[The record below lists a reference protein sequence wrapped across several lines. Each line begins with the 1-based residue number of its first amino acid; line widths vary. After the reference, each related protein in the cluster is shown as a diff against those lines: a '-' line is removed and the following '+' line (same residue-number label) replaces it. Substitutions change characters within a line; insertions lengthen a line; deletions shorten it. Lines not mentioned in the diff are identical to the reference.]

1 MPAWKG
7 ERARRRCDRAA
18 QWRHVTPCM
27 TRSRHRRRQH
37 HVWCRHPNLA
47 RNPVRSTYLYH
58 RRVFNPPEG
67 SPCRVAASTERFA
80 APRANLLGVVQ
91 LLRVCYLPEGIE
103 GQSRYPVSLNSH
115 IRPSPQLRAVTH
127 RSTSKAGSCIGFR
140 WSWASVWLRRGPER
154 GVSRARSSF
163 ARMALRIL
171 SNPAA

>member
-1 MPAWKG
+1 MTPNQVSPSVASKL
-7 ERARRRCDRAA
+7 RR
-18 QWRHVTPCM
+18 
-27 TRSRHRRRQH
+27 
-37 HVWCRHPNLA
+37 
-47 RNPVRSTYLYH
+47 Y
-58 RRVFNPPEG
+58 RRVFDPPEG
-67 SPCRVAASTERFA
+67 SPRRVAASTERFA

-103 GQSRYPVSLNSH
+103 GQSGYPVSLNSH
-115 IRPSPQLRAVTH
+115 IHPSPQLRAATH

-163 ARMALRIL
+163 ARIASRIL